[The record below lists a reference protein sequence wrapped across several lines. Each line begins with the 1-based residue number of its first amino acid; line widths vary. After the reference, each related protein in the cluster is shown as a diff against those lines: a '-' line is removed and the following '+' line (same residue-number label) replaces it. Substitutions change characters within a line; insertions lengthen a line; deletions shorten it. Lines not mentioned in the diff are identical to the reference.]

1 MGPRKNAMDEKHE
14 LKNDHI
20 VPTREPEIIES
31 KLPSYYLNYLQLS
44 SVKNI
49 NNIESKPSETSL
61 RAKMTSFLSSMFKPL
76 TTSHNDSSTVKTHD
90 EANDFEE
97 KNVAKYDF
105 EEKIVAENDFEE
117 KFQNKN
123 IPDSHP
129 AKPKKR
135 SRRSKRNKSF

>member
-44 SVKNI
+44 SVKNN

-76 TTSHNDSSTVKTHD
+76 TTSYNDSSAVKTHD
-90 EANDFEE
+90 EAKSYNDSSAVET
-97 KNVAKYDF
+97 
-105 EEKIVAENDFEE
+105 
-117 KFQNKN
+117 
-123 IPDSHP
+123 
-129 AKPKKR
+129 
-135 SRRSKRNKSF
+135 RNEA